1 MLIAR
6 CVSCDE
12 RGRQRL
18 SKEGKSEL
26 EATRLGN
33 RVGSQQR
40 VRPQDNL
47 LAQRNSTLSSA
58 DSRSVRNVP
67 LVPLDK
73 RQRACRRVDLR
84 LDGPTLD
91 EALQRRLDRV
101 DRPPNIRDVSAMST
115 TQYA

>member
-1 MLIAR
+1 MNKTR
-6 CVSCDE
+6 HC
-12 RGRQRL
+12 L
-18 SKEGKSEL
+18 SKERGKSEL
-26 EATRLGN
+26 ESTRLDHG
-33 RVGSQQR
+33 VASKQP
-40 VRPQDNL
+40 VRPQDSL
-47 LAQRNSTLSSA
+47 QAQRNSTLSSA